1 MEDQKTERQPDLAAE
16 VVNFPRIV
24 KAFGREY
31 EIKRFTL
38 GPLIRAL
45 PYLAPLGYLLRL
57 AGQPLDAGMIA
68 TQILAVGGEPALGLI
83 SVATEEPV
91 EWLEEKD
98 PLEAA
103 DLLAEVVEVNAP
115 YFFDSA
121 NLEKIKGI
129 AARIGKV
136 IEDHAPKPNSGE
148 FSTSS
153 SVADTAP

>member
-1 MEDQKTERQPDLAAE
+1 MEQSKQEPDLAAE

-45 PYLAPLGYLLRL
+45 PYLSPLGYLMRL
-57 AGQPLDAGMIA
+57 AGQPIDAGTVA
-68 TQILAVGGEPALGLI
+68 TQILALGGEPALGLI
-83 SVATEEPV
+83 SVATEEPP
-91 EWLEEKD
+91 EWLEDKD

-103 DLLAEVVEVNAP
+103 DLLAEIVEVNAP

-136 IEDHAPKPNSGE
+136 IEQHAPKPNSGE

-153 SVADTAP
+153 SVADTAH

>member
-1 MEDQKTERQPDLAAE
+1 MEDQRTEQPDLAAE
-16 VVNFPRIV
+16 VVNFPRQV

-38 GPLIRAL
+38 GPLIRSL
-45 PYLAPLGYLLRL
+45 PHLAPLGYLMRM
-57 AGQPLDAGMIA
+57 AGQPIDAGVIA

-83 SVATEEPV
+83 SVATEEPI
-91 EWLEEKD
+91 EWLEDKD

-103 DLLAEVVEVNAP
+103 ALLAEIVEVNAP

-129 AARIGKV
+129 AARLGKV
-136 IEDHAPKPNSGE
+136 IEDHAPKPNSGA
-148 FSTSS
+148 SS
-153 SVADTAP
+153 IS

>member
-1 MEDQKTERQPDLAAE
+1 MEDQQTKQQPDLASE
-16 VVNFPRIV
+16 VVNFPKKV

-38 GPLIRAL
+38 GPLIRSL
-45 PYLAPLGYLLRL
+45 PFLSPLGYLLRM
-57 AGQPLDAGMIA
+57 AGQPLDAGVIA
-68 TQILAVGGEPALGLI
+68 TQVLALGGEPALGLI
-83 SVATEEPV
+83 SVATEEPI
-91 EWLEEKD
+91 EWLEDKD

-103 DLLAEVVEVNAP
+103 DLLAEIVEVNAP
-115 YFFDSA
+115 YYFDSA
-121 NLEKIKGI
+121 NLERIKGV

-153 SVADTAP
+153 SVADMAH